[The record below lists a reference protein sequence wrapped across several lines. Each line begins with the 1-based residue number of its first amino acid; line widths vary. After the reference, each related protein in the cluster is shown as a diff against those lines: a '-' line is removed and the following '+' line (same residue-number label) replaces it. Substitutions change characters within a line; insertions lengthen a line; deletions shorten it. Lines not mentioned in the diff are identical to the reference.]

1 MFCGSN
7 RMIQT
12 NQFSLIVNQS
22 ACWLCA
28 HHYPPR
34 LSLFSLETSR
44 VQLLPCP
51 RRAAHR
57 RRRSTGRTAWVFS
70 VELLFCLSRPRHILD
85 AESCPK
91 FLNPHCVGT
100 WCYFYLSWLDTWR
113 LYHMGRRI
121 PCKPA
126 SGMEP
131 ITIYHHLQKN
141 LNVYKCVQLYNYR
154 PNQ

>member
-91 FLNPHCVGT
+91 FLTPIVLVPDATFTCLDWTLGGFTIWVGASPVNLHPEWNPSQ
-100 WCYFYLSWLDTWR
+100 Y
-113 LYHMGRRI
+113 
-121 PCKPA
+121 
-126 SGMEP
+126 
-131 ITIYHHLQKN
+131 ITIY
-141 LNVYKCVQLYNYR
+141 R
-154 PNQ
+154 RI